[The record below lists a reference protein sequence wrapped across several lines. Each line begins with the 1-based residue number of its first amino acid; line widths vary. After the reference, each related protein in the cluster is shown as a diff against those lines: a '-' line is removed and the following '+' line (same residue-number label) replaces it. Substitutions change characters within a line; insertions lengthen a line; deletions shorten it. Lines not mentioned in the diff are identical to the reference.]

1 MVEIKAVKEA
11 APDPKIGK
19 PRPKS
24 GVSVPYYDI
33 NQSIAVATAIHEQ
46 GGGSCSREQ
55 LATLLKYSG
64 TNNGGFL
71 TRVSA
76 AKMFGLVDESSE
88 TLRVSQRGRTILAP
102 VMPVDAERAKVDAFL
117 AVDFFAKFYERFKG
131 TTLPQEAGLK
141 NLLENTYA
149 IVPGRL
155 VASLRVLMDSADQA
169 GFFKT
174 AGNRSRM
181 VMPLSSNG
189 NPAGAQPASEQSS
202 KTEHNVDGKGHQQSH
217 KQERHGGSGGDGTGD
232 GIHRFELPIPGK
244 PSVQVLV
251 PESLDAA
258 DWDMLSQMFSIY
270 VNRWKGYT
278 PPPQKAK
285 KEETTP

>member
-1 MVEIKAVKEA
+1 MAEIKAVKDP
-11 APDPKIGK
+11 APDPKTGK

-33 NQSIAVATAIHEQ
+33 TQSIAVATAIHEQ

-76 AKMFGLVDESSE
+76 AKMFGFVDESSD
-88 TLRVSQRGRTILAP
+88 TLRVSQRARTILAP
-102 VMPVDAERAKVDAFL
+102 VMPADAERAKVDAFL
-117 AVDFFAKFYERFKG
+117 SVDFFAKFYERFKG

-149 IVPGRL
+149 VVPGRL

-169 GFFKT
+169 GFFK
-174 AGNRSRM
+174 ASGNRSRM
-181 VMPLSSNG
+181 VMPLI
-189 NPAGAQPASEQSS
+189 
-202 KTEHNVDGKGHQQSH
+202 GKGSA
-217 KQERHGGSGGDGTGD
+217 DG
-232 GIHRFELPIPGK
+232 
-244 PSVQVLV
+244 
-251 PESLDAA
+251 
-258 DWDMLSQMFSIY
+258 
-270 VNRWKGYT
+270 T
-278 PPPQKAK
+278 PPPAENLDPPPGDQGKGDEGQHRRKHSRGGGGHGDGGGSDNDIPSALLGLLEK
-285 KEETTP
+285 LPPVGTPIAPKRRAALTDAFKSTINFLYPEVEDGETS

>member
-1 MVEIKAVKEA
+1 MAEIKAVKDL
-11 APDPKIGK
+11 APDPKAGK

-33 NQSIAVATAIHEQ
+33 TQSIAVATAIHEQ

-76 AKMFGLVDESSE
+76 AKMFGLVDESAD

-102 VMPVDAERAKVDAFL
+102 VMPADAERAKVDAFL
-117 AVDFFAKFYERFKG
+117 SVDFFAKFYERFKG

-149 IVPGRL
+149 VVPGRV

-169 GFFKT
+169 GFFK
-174 AGNRSRM
+174 ASGNRSRM
-181 VMPLSSNG
+181 VMPMISKGSDGGTPPAGESPSPPPSDQNNG
-189 NPAGAQPASEQSS
+189 NEGQNRR
-202 KTEHNVDGKGHQQSH
+202 KT
-217 KQERHGGSGGDGTGD
+217 GGGGGQSGGGDDNDIPSALLGLLEKLPPVGT
-232 GIHRFELPIPGK
+232 PIPPK
-244 PSVQVLV
+244 RRAALADAFKSTINFLY
-251 PESLDAA
+251 PEVEDGES
-258 DWDMLSQMFSIY
+258 
-270 VNRWKGYT
+270 
-278 PPPQKAK
+278 P
-285 KEETTP
+285 

>member
-1 MVEIKAVKEA
+1 MAEIKAVKDP
-11 APDPKIGK
+11 APDPKAGK

-33 NQSIAVATAIHEQ
+33 DQSIAVAKAIHEQ

-76 AKMFGLVDESSE
+76 AKMFGLVDESSD
-88 TLRVSQRGRTILAP
+88 TLRVSQRARTILSP
-102 VMPVDAERAKVDAFL
+102 VMPADAEHARVDAFL

-149 IVPGRL
+149 VVPGRV

-169 GFFKT
+169 GFFK
-174 AGNRSRM
+174 ASGNRSRM
-181 VMPLSSNG
+181 VMPLI
-189 NPAGAQPASEQSS
+189 
-202 KTEHNVDGKGHQQSH
+202 GKGSDGGAASTVENQDLPPDQQGKAEEGQH
-217 KQERHGGSGGDGTGD
+217 RRKQPRSGGGHGDGGGSDNEIPSALLGLLEKLPPVGT
-232 GIHRFELPIPGK
+232 PIPPK
-244 PSVQVLV
+244 RRAALTDAFKSTINFLY
-251 PESLDAA
+251 PEVEDGEMS
-258 DWDMLSQMFSIY
+258 
-270 VNRWKGYT
+270 
-278 PPPQKAK
+278 
-285 KEETTP
+285 